1 VIVNSY
7 NIIKDSNIWQRRY
20 DSMNKVLIECDT
32 FIDKRKL
39 NKEDIIKQLETVEIK
54 KDQDFI
60 IAYDKNFRFTLVGEM
75 NINNNSIILTNV
87 IKAIDFR
94 KIDNSDL
101 FEFIKR
107 QG

>member
-1 VIVNSY
+1 
-7 NIIKDSNIWQRRY
+7 
-20 DSMNKVLIECDT
+20 MNKVLIKCDT
-32 FIDKRKL
+32 LIDKYELSR
-39 NKEDIIKQLETVEIK
+39 EDIIKQLETVEIK